1 MIEEQL
7 GKLVTDDP
15 SVIETSLEK
24 YGELVY
30 PEQNSVLQRLVSSIC
45 QNRFKDLLEYEKTSP
60 T

>member
-1 MIEEQL
+1 MIEEEI

-30 PEQNSVLQRLVSSIC
+30 PEISSVLRRYVYMCGIRERGNTTFLSLTIG
-45 QNRFKDLLEYEKTSP
+45 K
-60 T
+60 